1 MFCLFVCLFP
11 RARKQGNSKKL
22 KQFLEYIWVRVCISI
37 IAPISATPQRCLRS
51 SKLTICWPSHF
62 VILLCDSNRS
72 TIRRF
77 SVPLSKSENSFELQ
91 IIFKMLIFISVISL
105 TRGKSKGSS
114 RNFRVSCYSSGG
126 HKTHHFHLITL
137 DILCLSSPA
146 CVSSK
151 LLSKVAQIWRQGL
164 MNVILSQV
172 FWRQITYVGIHIWY
186 KYSARVSRLSLENQV
201 KLQSLIPKVKACHA
215 QHKVR
220 QSFNCSRH
228 DSSRCTT
235 WFTGNSDIFL
245 FYG

>member
-1 MFCLFVCLFP
+1 MFVCLFS

-22 KQFLEYIWVRVCISI
+22 KQFLEYIWVRVST

-77 SVPLSKSENSFELQ
+77 SVRLSKSENSFELQ

-105 TRGKSKGSS
+105 TRGKSKGNS

-126 HKTHHFHLITL
+126 HKTHHFHFITL

-151 LLSKVAQIWRQGL
+151 LLSKVAQIWSPRFDECHFVTSFLKVNNLRRNTYLIQIQCPCLSSFSWQSGQIAEFNTKSKSMPCTAQSKTIL
-164 MNVILSQV
+164 QLQPPWQFSLHHVI
-172 FWRQITYVGIHIWY
+172 Y
-186 KYSARVSRLSLENQV
+186 
-201 KLQSLIPKVKACHA
+201 
-215 QHKVR
+215 
-220 QSFNCSRH
+220 
-228 DSSRCTT
+228 
-235 WFTGNSDIFL
+235 
-245 FYG
+245 

>member
-1 MFCLFVCLFP
+1 MFVCFQELGN
-11 RARKQGNSKKL
+11 RETQRNSKKL
-22 KQFLEYIWVRVCISI
+22 KQFLEYIWVRVCIST

-77 SVPLSKSENSFELQ
+77 SVRLSKSENSFELQ

-186 KYSARVSRLSLENQV
+186 KYSARVSSFPWKSGQIAEFNTKSKSMPCTAQSKTILQLQPPWQFSLHHV
-201 KLQSLIPKVKACHA
+201 I
-215 QHKVR
+215 
-220 QSFNCSRH
+220 
-228 DSSRCTT
+228 
-235 WFTGNSDIFL
+235 
-245 FYG
+245 Y

>member
-1 MFCLFVCLFP
+1 MRQTIEISFIASWIRWTNTSITISSSSIVQQIVQKVVLFVCLFP

-22 KQFLEYIWVRVCISI
+22 KQFLEYIWVRVCIST

-62 VILLCDSNRS
+62 VTLLCDSNRS

-77 SVPLSKSENSFELQ
+77 SVRLSKSENSFELQ

-105 TRGKSKGSS
+105 TRGKSEGSS

-151 LLSKVAQIWRQGL
+151 LLSKVAQI
-164 MNVILSQV
+164 
-172 FWRQITYVGIHIWY
+172 
-186 KYSARVSRLSLENQV
+186 
-201 KLQSLIPKVKACHA
+201 
-215 QHKVR
+215 
-220 QSFNCSRH
+220 
-228 DSSRCTT
+228 
-235 WFTGNSDIFL
+235 
-245 FYG
+245 

>member
-1 MFCLFVCLFP
+1 MFCLFVCFQELGN
-11 RARKQGNSKKL
+11 RETQRNSKKL
-22 KQFLEYIWVRVCISI
+22 KQFLEYIWVRVCIST

-62 VILLCDSNRS
+62 VILCDSNRS

-77 SVPLSKSENSFELQ
+77 SVRLSKSENSFELQ

-186 KYSARVSRLSLENQV
+186 KYSARVSSFPWKSGQIAEFNTKSKSMPCTAQSKTILQLQPPWQFSLHHV
-201 KLQSLIPKVKACHA
+201 I
-215 QHKVR
+215 
-220 QSFNCSRH
+220 
-228 DSSRCTT
+228 
-235 WFTGNSDIFL
+235 
-245 FYG
+245 Y